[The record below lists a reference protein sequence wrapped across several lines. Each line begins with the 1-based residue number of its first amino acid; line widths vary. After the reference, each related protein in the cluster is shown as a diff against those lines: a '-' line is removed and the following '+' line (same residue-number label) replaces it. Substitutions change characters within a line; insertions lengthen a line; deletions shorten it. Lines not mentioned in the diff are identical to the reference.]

1 MEPAVSL
8 MLRRD
13 TVPGHLHPLVWSL
26 LGPQFRDS
34 PWVKPGLELLHPG
47 KQGSLEKNLSYIFLC
62 LLELPP
68 PALQCPWHMTAPH
81 INSPLHRCPS
91 QLHSSAPMRAPRS
104 LHIRRRSGFRVLLQG
119 DSSLRIKPS
128 RTSSSRVKRQK

>member
-13 TVPGHLHPLVWSL
+13 TVPSHLHPLVWSL

-34 PWVKPGLELLHPG
+34 PWVKPGLEPLHPG
-47 KQGSLEKNLSYIFLC
+47 KQGSLEKNLSCIFLY

-68 PALQCPWHMTAPH
+68 QELY
-81 INSPLHRCPS
+81 N
-91 QLHSSAPMRAPRS
+91 
-104 LHIRRRSGFRVLLQG
+104 VLG
-119 DSSLRIKPS
+119 I
-128 RTSSSRVKRQK
+128 